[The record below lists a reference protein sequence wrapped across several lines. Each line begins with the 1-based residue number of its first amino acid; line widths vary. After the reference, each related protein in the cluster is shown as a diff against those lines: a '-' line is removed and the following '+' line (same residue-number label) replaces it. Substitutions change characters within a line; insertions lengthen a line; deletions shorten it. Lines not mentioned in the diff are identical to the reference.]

1 MWDSMIFS
9 FKTDSLSNVTT
20 NGTGQTSGRVALG
33 SLWDREKEG
42 GGGGRGGGVG
52 WLKLGRG
59 LSLVTWN
66 NEALC
71 PNTPGLKP
79 KGF

>member
-42 GGGGRGGGVG
+42 GRGGGG
-52 WLKLGRG
+52 G
-59 LSLVTWN
+59 LVEIGTWPFPSYM
-66 NEALC
+66 EQ
-71 PNTPGLKP
+71 
-79 KGF
+79 